1 MGAERRHYQRV
12 PLPFDAKY
20 RLYGDLSTS
29 WRTIRT
35 INISAGGMRFRSADL
50 MEEGTV
56 LDVQMTLPANPAPL
70 VIKARIMW
78 SQAMGSGVTE
88 NGAEFFDA
96 SPDEQAKID
105 DLVKFLTK
113 QSPPAP

>member
-1 MGAERRHYQRV
+1 MGAERRQYGRV

-20 RLYGDLSTS
+20 RHYGDLSTS

-50 MEEGTV
+50 MEFGAV
-56 LDVQMTLPANPAPL
+56 LEMQITLPAIREAL
-70 VIKARIMW
+70 IIKARVVW
-78 SQAMGSGVTE
+78 SEPMASGVTE
-88 NGAEFFDA
+88 NGAEFFDVE
-96 SPDEQAKID
+96 PTNQAVID

-113 QSPPAP
+113 GIPNA